1 MIRFQLPVNIKRRSN
16 MTEGL
21 NVVIPFCGQKVNGE
35 NLEYIKE
42 GGVSDPAL

>member
-1 MIRFQLPVNIKRRSN
+1 

-42 GGVSDPAL
+42 GGVNDPAL